1 MNASDD
7 DGAVDALRSDIE
19 TTRVDLAETVNELS
33 DRLNPTKRVS
43 ATTQGVTETTK
54 QVVSQAQD
62 LTKGTAAK
70 AQNVAEAG
78 MTRSRQ
84 LTQNRQRQILGLVL
98 IGGLFVGW
106 RLWKHRR

>member
-1 MNASDD
+1 MNASEG
-7 DGAVDALRSDIE
+7 DGAVVALRSDIE
-19 TTRVDLAETVNELS
+19 TTRADLAETVNELS

-43 ATTQGVTETTK
+43 AATHGVTETTK

-62 LTKGTAAK
+62 LTKGTTAK

-78 MTRSRQ
+78 ITRGRQ